1 MKLGKQ
7 TIVFLAVNKNGD
19 EVILDN
25 FPVRQ
30 GRVWTDERS
39 AHDETYFSPEDHNSA
54 IILPEGTIYRLIDRS
69 ITWEDDFV
77 KLCRVDKGIKG
88 SPTGRKYV
96 DGTDILEND
105 VIRIYGMAHEF
116 KVYYSDDQQCYML
129 EDISNKLKYEMNT
142 FNSLEILKVNN

>member
-54 IILPEGTIYRLIDRS
+54 IVLPKGTIHRLTGRYLTWENDPISLRLIMTSRS
-69 ITWEDDFV
+69 D
-77 KLCRVDKGIKG
+77 
-88 SPTGRKYV
+88 PTGRKYE
-96 DGTDILEND
+96 DGDDVMEND
-105 VIRIYGMAHEF
+105 IIRINGMAHDF
-116 KVYYSDDQQCYML
+116 KVYYSNDQQCYMC
-129 EDISNKLKYEMNT
+129 EDLSNGLKYQLNT
-142 FNSLEILKVNN
+142 FNSLVIRKVDN